1 MSRVVLVYVAK
12 KHLKDYGH
20 GVFLEACGP
29 LFADRAEAKRMFD
42 PARGDDREQERL
54 RGG

>member
-12 KHLKDYGH
+12 KHLKDYAH

-29 LFADRAEAKRMFD
+29 LFANRAEAKRMFD
-42 PARGDDREQERL
+42 PSRRDDREEDRV